1 MNTNPDEAT
10 TAIYKKEMVNALEA
24 YMGNVTAAAQ
34 KVGITPRTHYRW
46 LKDDPEYA
54 DATENMK
61 DISYRRVKDSLI
73 EKALS
78 KIEKGDTAVLMK
90 MLGIYLK
97 KLPEEME
104 RASRINNVPLIR
116 ARIKYID
123 TREEA
128 EEIMRRNGSM

>member
-1 MNTNPDEAT
+1 MGLNSDAA
-10 TAIYKKEMVNALEA
+10 TAIQKKEMINALEES
-24 YMGNVTAAAQ
+24 MGNVTAAAK

-46 LKDDPEYA
+46 LKEDEEYA

-90 MLGIYLK
+90 MLSIYLK
-97 KLPEEME
+97 KLPDEME
-104 RASRINNVPLIR
+104 RLAHINNVPMLR
-116 ARIKYID
+116 AKIKYIEN
-123 TREEA
+123 REEA
-128 EEIMRRNGSM
+128 EEIMRRNGQM

>member
-1 MNTNPDEAT
+1 MNTNPDEAV
-10 TAIYKKEMVNALEA
+10 TAIHKKEMINALEES
-24 YMGNVTAAAQ
+24 MGNVTAATK

-46 LKDDPEYA
+46 LKEDDEYA

-73 EKALS
+73 EKALK
-78 KIEKGDTAVLMK
+78 KIEEGDTPMLMK
-90 MLGIYLK
+90 MLSIYLK

-104 RASRINNVPLIR
+104 RAARINHVPSVR

-128 EEIMRRNGSM
+128 EESMRRRGPM

>member
-1 MNTNPDEAT
+1 MGTNSEAA
-10 TAIYKKEMVNALEA
+10 TAIQKKEMVNALEA
-24 YMGNVTAAAQ
+24 NMGNVTAAAQ

-46 LKDDPEYA
+46 LKEDDEYA

-90 MLGIYLK
+90 MLSIYLK
-97 KLPEEME
+97 KLPDEME
-104 RASRINNVPLIR
+104 RAAHINNVPLVR
-116 ARIKYID
+116 ARIKYVD

-128 EEIMRRNGSM
+128 EEIMRKHGSM